1 MSSTSGGAGDKPVN
15 PNSKLKVNLQKS
27 KNHSEWKI
35 VQKKKNNHKSS
46 NNTTSTP
53 ISPNLQ
59 HIIDN
64 KPQLLIPSGTQ
75 FQFNDSNLLH
85 VDNGNDK
92 IITNLS
98 VDRYSVDMDLD
109 NSLNNSCD
117 KIVTGHATVANDHSP
132 SNDNTMPNNNNLT
145 YTSSEQLKSH
155 VRDSNLIKFSD
166 NFSGVPVIIIEAIS
180 DKNNVG
186 KLHPMKVGKLFFNKF
201 NGILRID
208 PIGVRV
214 KVTFDSIISANI
226 CLSSVELSTMGLQ
239 AYIPSTLVYSFGV
252 INLDV
257 SFPEEDFWEGLE
269 STAQVVSFRRISTS
283 NNSNSYSPS
292 KMVELKFL
300 SPKLPE
306 KVAIY
311 KVLFKVSPSIRSPV
325 MCQNC
330 LRYGH
335 TAKFCRGK
343 ANCSHCGLPD
353 HSFSNCPTKESTV
366 PACFHC
372 KGSHIATD
380 RSCTEWSRQKNIKK
394 IMATENVSY
403 KDAAFIIKNN
413 IVNKSSTFSDI
424 TAKPKIN
431 DVKEFSNN
439 DIIISDETF
448 PNIDE
453 SHVRFKTK
461 NYNHN
466 SLRKKNNLIPS
477 NQPSYPV
484 LVNKDFSSPN
494 GTFLRYMSENTYAFP
509 KENSSIS
516 SLVNQLTHTLFNDPA
531 SFSSHSSLSNI
542 IESHIINF
550 FSSIQNGSQ
559 ENQ

>member
-1 MSSTSGGAGDKPVN
+1 MSSTSGGAGDKPTN

-27 KNHSEWKI
+27 KNHSEWKV
-35 VQKKKNNHKSS
+35 VQKKNNKSS
-46 NNTTSTP
+46 NNTPSTP

-59 HIIDN
+59 HIIDRN
-64 KPQLLIPSGTQ
+64 PQLQLPSGTQ
-75 FQFNDSNLLH
+75 FQFNDSNITH
-85 VDNGNDK
+85 VNNDNDN
-92 IITNLS
+92 IITLPA
-98 VDRYSVDMDLD
+98 VDCYSVDMDLD

-117 KIVTGHATVANDHSP
+117 KNGTGHATVANDHSP
-132 SNDNTMPNNNNLT
+132 PNVNTMPDNTSLT
-145 YTSSEQLKSH
+145 YTSSKQLNSH
-155 VRDSNLIKFSD
+155 GRDSNLIKFSD
-166 NFSGVPVIIIEAIS
+166 NFTGVPVIIIEAIS
-180 DKNNVG
+180 DNNNVG

-257 SFPEEDFWEGLE
+257 SFPEEDFWEGLD
-269 STAQVVSFRRISTS
+269 STVQVVSFRRIST
-283 NNSNSYSPS
+283 NNNGSSYLPS
-292 KMVELKFL
+292 KMVDLKFL
-300 SPKLPE
+300 SPILPE

-325 MCQNC
+325 ICQNC

-366 PACFHC
+366 PSCFHC

-380 RSCTEWSRQKNIKK
+380 RSCMEWSRQKNIKK

-403 KDAAFIIKNN
+403 KDAVFIIKNN

-424 TAKPKIN
+424 TAKPKTN
-431 DVKEFSNN
+431 DVRESSNN
-439 DIIISDETF
+439 NIIISDETF
-448 PNIDE
+448 PNIGE
-453 SHVRFKTK
+453 SHVKLKTK

-466 SLRKKNNLIPS
+466 FSRKKNNPIPS
-477 NQPSYPV
+477 KQPSHPV
-484 LVNKDFSSPN
+484 PVNKDFSFPN
-494 GTFLRYMSENTYAFP
+494 GTFLNYMSENTYAFP
-509 KENSSIS
+509 KENSWVS
-516 SLVNQLTHTLFNDPA
+516 SLVNQLTHTLINDPA
-531 SFSSHSSLSNI
+531 SFSSHSSLNNI

-559 ENQ
+559 EN